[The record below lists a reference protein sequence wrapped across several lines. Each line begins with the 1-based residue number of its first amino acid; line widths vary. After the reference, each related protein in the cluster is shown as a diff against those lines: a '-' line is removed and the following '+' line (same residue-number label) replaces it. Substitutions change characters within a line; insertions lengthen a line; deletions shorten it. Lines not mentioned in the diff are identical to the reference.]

1 MVKMNSKTKYRVMQG
16 EEGKLKF
23 IKISSLNDKYAGDQQ
38 SEKNNNNNSP
48 ESLSDRTDNIEVNM
62 EMMKIDMINDG
73 VDKKMCNCLKTI
85 SSVSRHQCIRPS
97 YRSFSN
103 SNGDLYLLKTKG
115 FLKIQNS
122 STNEKI
128 FNRTFQHLWN
138 IRFSCVTYT
147 SHVKIRVLTD
157 KRKSIKNFYYKIILY
172 TNETKMLTAGMLG
185 TSQISILPT
194 YSFKDSNYVKYK
206 ILIYLLQSQHV

>member
-1 MVKMNSKTKYRVMQG
+1 
-16 EEGKLKF
+16 
-23 IKISSLNDKYAGDQQ
+23 
-38 SEKNNNNNSP
+38 
-48 ESLSDRTDNIEVNM
+48 
-62 EMMKIDMINDG
+62 
-73 VDKKMCNCLKTI
+73 MCNCLKTI

-115 FLKIQNS
+115 FLKIKNTS
-122 STNEKI
+122 SDEKI

>member
-1 MVKMNSKTKYRVMQG
+1 
-16 EEGKLKF
+16 
-23 IKISSLNDKYAGDQQ
+23 
-38 SEKNNNNNSP
+38 
-48 ESLSDRTDNIEVNM
+48 
-62 EMMKIDMINDG
+62 
-73 VDKKMCNCLKTI
+73 MCNCLKTI

-115 FLKIQNS
+115 FLKIKNTS
-122 STNEKI
+122 SDEKI

-157 KRKSIKNFYYKIILY
+157 KRKSINNFYYKIILY
-172 TNETKMLTAGMLG
+172 TNETKMLTAGRLG
-185 TSQISILPT
+185 TSQMSTLPT
-194 YSFKDSNYVKYK
+194 YSFKDYNYVKYK
-206 ILIYLLQSQHV
+206 IMIYLSEDQHV

>member
-1 MVKMNSKTKYRVMQG
+1 MQG

-23 IKISSLNDKYAGDQQ
+23 IIISSLNDKYTGDQQ

-62 EMMKIDMINDG
+62 EMMKIEIINDS
-73 VDKKMCNCLKTI
+73 VDNKVCNCLKTI

-115 FLKIQNS
+115 FLKIKNTS
-122 STNEKI
+122 SDEKI

-138 IRFSCVTYT
+138 IRFSCVTYN

-172 TNETKMLTAGMLG
+172 TNETKMLTAGRLG
-185 TSQISILPT
+185 TSQTSTLPT
-194 YSFKDSNYVKYK
+194 YAFKDYNCVKYR
-206 ILIYLLQSQHV
+206 IMIYLLEDQHV